1 MQGTRETHKCQCS
14 LTAGPWAVCLL
25 MLDVLDSVEQKGSKS
40 AKTVSV
46 QTLCSTLLSTRFH
59 KFQLPFSIIL
69 LKNRHVR
76 TNYVPPAAKHLNY
89 YLKLPNRS
97 IATQK
102 KKNLQMDYKWKYD
115 HLYHIYYWL
124 KCCCPRKSVYLLWKE
139 SLACMPLCFWIAV
152 QQIYWIWV
160 FFFFFD
166 HF

>member
-1 MQGTRETHKCQCS
+1 MSCVPAYVGRAGFCGAKREQISQNSFCANS
-14 LTAGPWAVCLL
+14 LLHSTFHQVSWI
-25 MLDVLDSVEQKGSKS
+25 S
-40 AKTVSV
+40 ASF
-46 QTLCSTLLSTRFH
+46 C
-59 KFQLPFSIIL
+59 IIL

-139 SLACMPLCFWIAV
+139 SLACMPLCFWMAV

-160 FFFFFD
+160 FFSFLIISS
-166 HF
+166 